1 MRKERLSRVRLV
13 DKRFFKVL
21 IVGILLVLS
30 FPKSSFAYPE
40 PTEFCT
46 MTIRSDIHTEKNPAK
61 ADGICNGDLL
71 WGYYMPHLDEFALR
85 GTLVYNLKANPNGQ
99 VYIVPIPQVDRLIY
113 AELTVY
119 TIKVESPKQ
128 EEPKQP
134 PKDEKPTDPP
144 KQENPKEE
152 PKQPQQP
159 QQPPKDEKP
168 KTEQPKNEPPKN
180 QNPKNEQ
187 SKNEQPKTE
196 QPKTENPKT
205 QKPNSEQT
213 KNQNSKTDSKGQ
225 NTYNERNENI
235 DSKSNKSN
243 DETTENEDTGTETN
257 ESENNDE
264 QDNEPE
270 KNESNNGNNGLKEE
284 SVFSNKDKN
293 IDQDQIKKDIELSM
307 EPESDKDGSKKSSV
321 WLWLGIINAVVI
333 VGIIGYWWHKKNAY

>member
-21 IVGILLVLS
+21 IVGILLVLA
-30 FPKSSFAYPE
+30 FPQSIFAWVGDDGHIY
-40 PTEFCT
+40 TTCT
-46 MTIRSDIHTEKNPAK
+46 LTIRSDIHTEENPAIP
-61 ADGICNGDLL
+61 DGLCVGRVL
-71 WGYYMPHLDEFALR
+71 GYYMPHLDEFALR
-85 GTLVYNLKANPNGQ
+85 GGANYNLKENRDGQ
-99 VYIVPIPQVDRLIY
+99 VFDIALPVVQGYSRAL
-113 AELTVY
+113 LTVY
-119 TIKVESPKQ
+119 TIKVEPPKQ

-159 QQPPKDEKP
+159 PKDEKP

-187 SKNEQPKTE
+187 PKNEQPKTE

-225 NTYNERNENI
+225 NTDNERNENTE
-235 DSKSNKSN
+235 SESN
-243 DETTENEDTGTETN
+243 DSDDGTTETETN
-257 ESENNDE
+257 ESEN
-264 QDNEPE
+264 
-270 KNESNNGNNGLKEE
+270 NESNNGNNGLKEE
-284 SVFSNKDKN
+284 SVSSNKDKN

>member
-21 IVGILLVLS
+21 IVGILLVLA
-30 FPKSSFAYPE
+30 FPQSIFAWVGDDGHIY
-40 PTEFCT
+40 TTCT
-46 MTIRSDIHTEKNPAK
+46 LTIRSDIHTEENPAIP
-61 ADGICNGDLL
+61 DGLCVGRA

-85 GTLVYNLKANPNGQ
+85 GGANYNLKENRDGQ
-99 VYIVPIPQVDRLIY
+99 VFDIALPVVQGYSRAL
-113 AELTVY
+113 LTVY
-119 TIKVESPKQ
+119 TIKVEPPKQ

-187 SKNEQPKTE
+187 PKTE

-213 KNQNSKTDSKGQ
+213 KNQNPKTDSKGQ

-284 SVFSNKDKN
+284 SVSSNKDKN

-321 WLWLGIINAVVI
+321 WLWLGIINTVVI